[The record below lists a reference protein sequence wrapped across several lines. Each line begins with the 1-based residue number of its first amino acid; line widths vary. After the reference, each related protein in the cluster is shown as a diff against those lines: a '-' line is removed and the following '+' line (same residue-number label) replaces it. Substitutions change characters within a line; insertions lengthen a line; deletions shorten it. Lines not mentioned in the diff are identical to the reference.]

1 MAGLPNDDAGIDDG
15 THVYLNN
22 ATKFATRD
30 QDTVTQELKD
40 QVEGSPNPLQAFVN
54 FFFSSIMAG
63 FANLTDVIENIVH
76 AITGAA
82 GGTLATLTTF
92 MSGLVGNVADTITNL
107 SNLIYN
113 LANNAASVI
122 GAIPQA
128 LVTGLTGALA
138 DVNSFVQQV
147 VDGIMTAIRGVPF
160 VGGSIANMIASLTGY
175 KSGVETVQS
184 QTKQFVVSSTA
195 GVTRQPGWAS
205 AFSISSSTYPAIL
218 NSDFDVFA
226 DSIGPATAGTAHTH
240 PIRGVDSVS
249 AIAPWWNYTKDQ
261 AIGGFISVTEDTV
274 FSGFQFAAYADTAP
288 ALSDVAFEVF
298 RELPDGSLVMLTTT
312 DVGTSLTTSSKLIS
326 LSWSSYRLVA
336 QRGERYMVRLRNKS
350 SGTNGIHVRG
360 LSWGF
365 GVPEIQFETDT
376 LADTNKTSYTA
387 AQKNTI
393 ISNSAVTPWFT
404 LTASFADIPES
415 FTWVDDFERGD
426 LGYFWSQ
433 SLNDT
438 GGDLVISGGNLAYGG
453 TTNGWQQALYIR
465 SIATDQFKME
475 ANVPTVGSNGVVAFF
490 MGADRES
497 ANGAVLAI
505 ANGSVQLASLVNG
518 VQTVR
523 ANVTRTGN
531 AGKWTVTYNSTTKVY
546 SVYFNDV
553 AVSGLTWTD
562 SGGVVPQ
569 GSLYRFGHIQIMRT
583 SGVNGG
589 TVSDWLMQD
598 WRP

>member
-1 MAGLPNDDAGIDDG
+1 MAGLPNAGAGIDDG
-15 THVYLNN
+15 THVYQDN
-22 ATKFATRD
+22 ASKFATRD
-30 QDTVTQELKD
+30 QETVTEEYKA
-40 QVEGSPNPLQAFVN
+40 QVAAGGNPLQSFIN
-54 FFFSSIMAG
+54 YFFAGIMNG
-63 FANLTDVIENIVH
+63 FENLTDLIEQLAQ

-82 GGTLATLTTF
+82 GGTIANIGSF
-92 MSGLVGNVADTITNL
+92 MTSLVGNLADTVTNL
-107 SNLIYN
+107 GNLIYN

-122 GAIPQA
+122 GAIPQT
-128 LVTGLTGALA
+128 LVTGLTGALS
-138 DVNSFVQQV
+138 DLNSFVQQV

-160 VGGSIANMIASLTGY
+160 VGASIANMISSLTGY

-205 AFSISSSTYPAIL
+205 AFSISASTYPAIL

-240 PIRGVDSVS
+240 AIRGVDEAH

-274 FSGFQFAAYADTAP
+274 FSGFQFAAYADSAP

-312 DVGTSLTTSSKLIS
+312 DVGTSLSTSSQLIS
-326 LSWSSYRLVA
+326 LTWASYRLVA
-336 QRGERYMVRLRNKS
+336 QRGERYMVRLRNKT

-365 GVPEIQFETDT
+365 GVPEIQFETDV
-376 LADTNKTSYTA
+376 LADTNKTTYTS
-387 AQKNTI
+387 AQKQTI
-393 ISNSAVTPWFT
+393 IGNSAVTPWFS
-404 LTASFADIPES
+404 LTATFADIPES

-438 GGDLVISGGNLAYGG
+438 GGDLTITNGALTYGG

-490 MGADRES
+490 MGADREA
-497 ANGAVLAI
+497 ANGTILAI
-505 ANGSVQLASLVNG
+505 ANGSVQLTSLVNG
-518 VQTVR
+518 VQNVR
-523 ANVTRTGN
+523 ANVARTGN

-546 SVYFNDV
+546 SVYFND
-553 AVSGLTWTD
+553 APVSGLSWTD
-562 SGGVVPQ
+562 SGGVVPR

-598 WRP
+598 WKP